1 MDAELVQIVPS
12 LPPRID
18 GIRDY
23 AGRLAGRLAALGT
36 RSVLV
41 APAANSTR
49 TEQATGFVAQQ
60 PIPQRDGR
68 ALERT
73 LADLDVE
80 IVLLH
85 ASGYGYADRGAPFW
99 LADGL
104 RRWKQGRSRR
114 RLVVMFHELWAGGPV
129 WRSSFWMARAQ
140 KAVVKQLTDLA
151 DAFLT
156 NSALHASRLRQLTA
170 GRSPAAIL
178 PVISNLGE
186 PANPL
191 AFHQRSPFAV
201 TFGQSGHRQLVYD
214 RLQRFL
220 PLLRELKIERILD
233 VGPPVRPDLVTR
245 LPVDISYRGFLP
257 PAEAS
262 DLLAQSRVG
271 LLCYPLDYA
280 AKSGIFAAYA
290 AHGVLPVIDGQPG
303 GSADGLRHGDNLI
316 HLPAGLPA
324 AADASRWAAAALA
337 WYRTHDLGRAACAFR
352 RALIQVAA

>member
-23 AGRLAGRLAALGT
+23 AGRLAERLAALGM
-36 RSVLV
+36 RSVLA
-41 APAANSTR
+41 APAAAATTAER
-49 TEQATGFVAQQ
+49 ATGFVAQQ

-73 LADLDVE
+73 LAELNIE

-99 LADGL
+99 LVEGL
-104 RRWKQGRSRR
+104 RGWKSGRPRR
-114 RLVVMFHELWAGGPV
+114 RLVVMFHELWASGPV
-129 WRSSFWMARAQ
+129 WRSSFWMSGAQ
-140 KAVVKQLTDLA
+140 KVVVRRLVDLA

-156 NSALHASRLRQLTA
+156 NTALHASRLRHLAA
-170 GRSPAAIL
+170 GRAPVAVL

-186 PANPL
+186 PARHQ
-191 AFHQRSPFAV
+191 AFQQRAPWAV
-201 TFGQSGHRQLVYD
+201 TFGQGGHRQRVYD
-214 RLQRFL
+214 RLDRFL
-220 PLLRELKIERILD
+220 PLLRELDIERIVD
-233 VGPPVRPDLVTR
+233 IGPPIRPDLAARV
-245 LPVDISYRGFLP
+245 PIDISCRGFLP
-257 PAEAS
+257 SGEAS

-290 AHGVLPVIDGQPG
+290 AHGVLPVIDGPPG
-303 GSADGLRHGDNLI
+303 GTEDGLRHAGNLI
-316 HLPAGLPA
+316 HLPTGLPDPA
-324 AADASRWAAAALA
+324 AAPRCAAAAWA
-337 WYRTHDLGRAACAFR
+337 WYRAHDLEQAARAFH
-352 RALIQVAA
+352 RALLAAAA